1 MTTITKLMDNYFEKE
16 LPQSLGLN
24 RKINLKKEVTYQKE
38 FYLTDDDDDTS
49 ILKNFE
55 TGKASYTN
63 SLEFC
68 LYILHFE
75 NYKTQINNCKVI
87 KDEKITRMC
96 DYFII
101 DTKHKVCILN
111 EISSGKDFEN
121 LEKPIEGFVGG
132 KSEKVQDQLLHS
144 LKTLKKCDTLW
155 SIISKAEE
163 RVCLFSY
170 KILEESNNPIKDITG
185 AFNRPLKVEE
195 ELSNETGIKY
205 SNKNIEELGFEYR
218 RIGYIPFK
226 IS

>member
-1 MTTITKLMDNYFEKE
+1 MTTMTKLMDNYFEKE
-16 LPQSLGLN
+16 LPQSLGLS
-24 RKINLKKEVTYQKE
+24 RKINLKKEVTYQKK

-55 TGKASYTN
+55 TGKASYIN
-63 SLEFC
+63 SLEYC

-75 NYKTQINNCKVI
+75 NYKKQINNCAI
-87 KDEKITRMC
+87 LRSEKITRMC

-101 DTKHKVCILN
+101 DTKNKVCILN

-121 LEKPIEGFVGG
+121 LERPIEDFVGG

-163 RVCLFSY
+163 KICLFSY
-170 KILEESNNPIKDITG
+170 KISPKKNLFINTVTR
-185 AFNRPLKVEE
+185 AFNRFSEI
-195 ELSNETGIKY
+195 ELDISSEKGIQYSNE
-205 SNKNIEELGFEYR
+205 NIEDLGFEYR
-218 RIGYIPFK
+218 RIGYTPFK

>member
-24 RKINLKKEVTYQKE
+24 RNINLKKEVTYQKK
-38 FYLTDDDDDTS
+38 FDLTDDDGTS

-55 TGKASYTN
+55 TGKASYIN

-75 NYKTQINNCKVI
+75 NYKKQINNCAI
-87 KDEKITRMC
+87 LRDEKITRMC

-101 DTKHKVCILN
+101 DTKNKVCILN

-121 LEKPIEGFVGG
+121 LGKPIEDFVGG

-170 KILEESNNPIKDITG
+170 KILEESNNLIKDITG

-205 SNKNIEELGFEYR
+205 SNKNIEDLGFEYR
-218 RIGYIPFK
+218 RIGYTPFK